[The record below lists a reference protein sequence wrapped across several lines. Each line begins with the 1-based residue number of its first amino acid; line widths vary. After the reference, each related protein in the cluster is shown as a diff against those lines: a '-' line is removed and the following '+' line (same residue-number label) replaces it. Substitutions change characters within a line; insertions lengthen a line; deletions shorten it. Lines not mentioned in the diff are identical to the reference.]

1 MIVLDKIS
9 EFLNRVLA
17 WIAGGFLAG
26 IVILTC
32 ANILLRIVWKP
43 IMGTVELVGY
53 SGALVTGFALGYTHI
68 KGGHIA
74 VDLLVQRFSK
84 RTRRILDALNGAVC
98 TIFFALAAWQI
109 AQYATTLW
117 KTGEVTET
125 LRIIYYPFTYGVA
138 VGCALLAFVCLT
150 NFLRSLLGKEEAEE

>member
-1 MIVLDKIS
+1 MSVLERIS

-17 WIAGGFLAG
+17 WMAGGFLAG
-26 IVILTC
+26 IVLLTC

-43 IMGTVELVGY
+43 VMGTVELVGY
-53 SGALVTGFALGYTHI
+53 SGAIVTGFALGYTHI

-74 VDLLVQRFSK
+74 VDLLVQRFSR
-84 RTRRILDALNGAVC
+84 RTRRILDVLNSAIC
-98 TIFFALAAWQI
+98 TIFFSMAAWQI
-109 AQYATTLW
+109 ARYATTLW

-138 VGCALLAFVCLT
+138 LGCALLCLVCLT
-150 NFLRSLLGKEEAEE
+150 KFLRSVSGKEEAEG

>member
-1 MIVLDKIS
+1 MSVLDRIS

-17 WIAGGFLAG
+17 WMAGGFLAG
-26 IVILTC
+26 IVLLTC

-43 IMGTVELVGY
+43 VMGTVELDGY
-53 SGALVTGFALGYTHI
+53 SGAIVTGFALGYTHI

-84 RTRRILDALNGAVC
+84 RTRRILDRLNSAIC
-98 TIFFALAAWQI
+98 TIFFSMAAWQI
-109 AQYATTLW
+109 ARYATTLW
-117 KTGEVTET
+117 ETGEVTET

-138 VGCALLAFVCLT
+138 LGCALLALVCLS
-150 NFLRSLLGKEEAEE
+150 NFLRSVLGKEETEE

>member
-1 MIVLDKIS
+1 MGTLDKIS
-9 EFLNRVLA
+9 QFLNRLLV

-32 ANILLRIVWKP
+32 ANILLRLVWKP
-43 IMGTVELVGY
+43 ILGTVELVGY
-53 SGALVTGFALGYTHI
+53 SGAIVTAFALGYTHI

-74 VDLLVQRFSK
+74 VDILVQRFPK
-84 RTRRILDALNGAVC
+84 GVRRVLRLLNSFIC
-98 TIFFALAAWQI
+98 MIFFALVTWEVAK
-109 AQYATTLW
+109 YATTLL

-138 VGCALLAFVCLT
+138 LGCALLSLVCLT
-150 NFLRSLLGKEEAEE
+150 HFLRDLRPAEEGER

>member
-1 MIVLDKIS
+1 MSVLDRIS

-17 WIAGGFLAG
+17 WIAGGFLAS
-26 IVILTC
+26 IVLLTC

-43 IMGTVELVGY
+43 VMGTVELVGY
-53 SGALVTGFALGYTHI
+53 SGAIVTGFALGYTHI

-74 VDLLVQRFSK
+74 VDLVVQRFSK
-84 RTRRILDALNGAVC
+84 RTRRFLDGLNSIIC
-98 TIFFALAAWQI
+98 TVFFAMVSWRI
-109 AQYATTLW
+109 AKYATTLM

-138 VGCALLAFVCLT
+138 LGCALLSLVCLT
-150 NFLRSLLGKEEAEE
+150 KFLRGVLGIEEAEE

>member
-1 MIVLDKIS
+1 MSVLDRIS

-17 WIAGGFLAG
+17 WMAGGFLAG
-26 IVILTC
+26 IVLLTC

-43 IMGTVELVGY
+43 VMGTVELVGY
-53 SGALVTGFALGYTHI
+53 SGAIVTGFALGYTHI

-84 RTRRILDALNGAVC
+84 RTRRILDVLNSAIC
-98 TIFFALAAWQI
+98 TIFFSMAAWQI
-109 AQYATTLW
+109 ARYATTLW

-138 VGCALLAFVCLT
+138 LGSALLALVCLT
-150 NFLRSLLGKEEAEE
+150 KFLRSVLGKEETEE